1 MTPVLKYCFGLPE
14 VGFAAGDTLIIEGT
28 ERGPLYIL
36 VDGTIE
42 VVRDGVQ
49 VAETDVPGS
58 IFGEMSS
65 LLDMPHSATVKAAS
79 DVRVHVIEQPAQ
91 FLESRPQIAIQVARL
106 LAYRLDQATVYLVE
120 AKRAH
125 AGEESPLGEVTDKI
139 ASIVHSQ
146 DGVKSDG
153 D

>member
-14 VGFAAGDTLIIEGT
+14 VGFAAGDILITEGT

-36 VDGTIE
+36 VEGNIE
-42 VVRDGVQ
+42 VLRDGVS
-49 VAETDVPGS
+49 VAKTDVPGS

-65 LLDMPHSATVKAAS
+65 LLDMPHTATVKAAS
-79 DVRVHVIEQPAQ
+79 DVRVHMIDQPAQ

-106 LAYRLDQATVYLVE
+106 LAHRLDQATAYLVE
-120 AKRAH
+120 AKREH
-125 AGEESPLGEVTDKI
+125 AGGDNTLGQVTDKI

-146 DGVKSDG
+146 DGVKSDS
-153 D
+153 